1 MPNISCPILVGHL
14 RFTFPAE
21 LFHDNASEGTDGRA
35 PSSSDIKHLVIG
47 RFTGHG
53 KKIRLHDIADVHI
66 VTALQSILMDN
77 RRLPIE
83 ESGGEYRQDALDI
96 AKAELKWR
104 RVEIPKP
111 EEPEEISNPV
121 SGDPLLGRIG
131 SAREELPESV
141 CLICGG
147 RLRAGSL
154 VAEKELTI
162 VFSDNHEERFIR
174 VNACTQCGQLSL
186 VVDFATDV
194 QQ

>member
-1 MPNISCPILVGHL
+1 MGDESQELKDRLVKL
-14 RFTFPAE
+14 
-21 LFHDNASEGTDGRA
+21 
-35 PSSSDIKHLVIG
+35 SDEQLIE
-47 RFTGHG
+47 
-53 KKIRLHDIADVHI
+53 I
-66 VTALQSILMDN
+66 VLAQ
-77 RRLPIE
+77 P
-83 ESGGEYRQDALDI
+83 GEYRQEALDI

-186 VVDFATDV
+186 VVDFETDV